1 MSNAEQH
8 GLSGRLTIVLH
19 DANGHIKQTYCVNN
33 LITTA
38 GKNLV
43 AEMFTGAVQEKPD
56 LVIAVGS
63 GVSAANVSDTKLQ
76 DQRDEVEAN
85 ATGPKTVAQEDV
97 EKVVATVTATLPEL
111 AEGEE
116 QKLTEAGII
125 FKFLGAD
132 PVLYNHVTF
141 SPVTRSANL
150 QMTLSW
156 EVTF

>member
-1 MSNAEQH
+1 MSNNEQH
-8 GLSGRLTIVLH
+8 NLSGQLTIVLR
-19 DANGHIKQTYCVNN
+19 DVNGRIRETYCINN

-43 AEMFTGAVQEKPD
+43 AQMFTGAVQEKPD
-56 LVIAVGS
+56 LLIAIGS
-63 GVSAANVSDTKLQ
+63 GVSAANVSDTTLE
-76 DQRDEVEAN
+76 DQRDEIA
-85 ATGPKTVAQEDV
+85 ATTTGPKTVEQDGV
-97 EKVVATVTATLPEL
+97 EKVVATVTATLPAL
-111 AEGEE
+111 PEGEE

-125 FKFLGAD
+125 FKFLGGD